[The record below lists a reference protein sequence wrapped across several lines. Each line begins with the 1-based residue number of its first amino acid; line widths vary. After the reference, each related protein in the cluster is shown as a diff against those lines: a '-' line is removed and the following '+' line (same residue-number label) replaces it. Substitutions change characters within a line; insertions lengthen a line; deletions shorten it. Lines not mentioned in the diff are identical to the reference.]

1 MLISRSLKIPALK
14 DKDLLYTYSSS
25 QESSGLKFKNDRIN
39 QRVQKPSQN
48 IVTYRLCLGILDHIQ
63 FLKKTTPK
71 FQKQTNNEKKIKTE
85 EKATISQ
92 INCYKIAKKW
102 HRVLCPGIE
111 PSDSKQVDVMIP
123 VDVEETKSTKPNG
136 QRLCQES

>member
-1 MLISRSLKIPALK
+1 MLISCSLKIPALK
-14 DKDLLYTYSSS
+14 DEDLLYTYSSS
-25 QESSGLKFKNDRIN
+25 QESSGLKVKNDRIN
-39 QRVQKPSQN
+39 QRPSQN

-92 INCYKIAKKW
+92 INCYKIAKKVASNIVS
-102 HRVLCPGIE
+102 RYRTI
-111 PSDSKQVDVMIP
+111 
-123 VDVEETKSTKPNG
+123 
-136 QRLCQES
+136 RF

>member
-1 MLISRSLKIPALK
+1 MLISRSLKISALK
-14 DKDLLYTYSSS
+14 DEDLYTYSSS
-25 QESSGLKFKNDRIN
+25 QESSGLKVKNDRIN
-39 QRVQKPSQN
+39 QRIQKPSQN

-92 INCYKIAKKW
+92 INCYKIAKKVASSIVS
-102 HRVLCPGIE
+102 RYRTI
-111 PSDSKQVDVMIP
+111 
-123 VDVEETKSTKPNG
+123 
-136 QRLCQES
+136 RF